1 MNKGSFKSLFSFEFW
16 QKFGKA
22 LMVVI
27 AVMPAAGLMISI
39 GKSIPMINPNL
50 SPLVITGG
58 IIEQIGWGVI
68 GNLHIL
74 FALAIGGSWA
84 KERAGGAFAA
94 GLSFILIN
102 RITGAVFGVTS
113 AMLADKAATV
123 HTIFGG
129 SIKVAD
135 YFISVLEAPAL
146 NMGVFVG
153 IISGFV
159 GATAF
164 NKYYNYRKLPEALSF
179 FNGKRF
185 VPFVVIVRS
194 ALTALVLS
202 ALWPVVQS
210 GINGFGVWIANSQST
225 APVLAPFLFGT
236 LERLLLPFGLHHM
249 LTIPINYTQLGG
261 SYQVLTG
268 AAKGTTVFGQD
279 PLWLAWV
286 TDLVNLKKADPSQ
299 YQHLL
304 HAYTPARFKVGQMI
318 GSFGILMGIVVAI
331 YRNVDPD
338 KKEKYKG
345 MLFATALATFLTG
358 VTEPI
363 EYMFMFIATPLY
375 IIYALVQGAAFA
387 MADLVNLRVHSF
399 GSIEFLTRTPMAI
412 NAGLALDIF
421 NFVWVTVLFGF
432 IMYFIANFMIK
443 KFNYATPGRN
453 GNYEQND
460 DAPAGDGA
468 AAGAATSSAS
478 SQVINIINLLGGRA
492 NIVDVDACMT
502 RLRVTVKDAEKVG
515 TEEQWKAEGA
525 MGLVMKGQ
533 GVQAIYG
540 PKADVLKSDI
550 QDVLD
555 SGEVIPE
562 TLPSQMTAVQKAE
575 ATFKGVTDEVHSVAD
590 GEVINIEDVKD
601 PVFSQKMMGDGF
613 AVEPENGHIVSP
625 VAGKVTSVFPTKHAL
640 GLVTDNGLEVLVH
653 IGLDTVSLEGKPF
666 EVKVSE
672 GQTVA
677 AGDLLVEAD
686 LDAIRAAGRETSTIV
701 VFTNADA
708 IKSVKVEHTGKL
720 VANAPV
726 ATVEL

>member
-1 MNKGSFKSLFSFEFW
+1 MNKLKEKFGFEFW

-27 AVMPAAGLMISI
+27 AVMPAAGLMISL
-39 GKSIPMINPNL
+39 GKTVAMINPNMA
-50 SPLVITGG
+50 PLVITGG
-58 IIEQIGWGVI
+58 FLEQIGWGVI

-94 GLSFILIN
+94 GLAFILIN
-102 RITGAVFGVTS
+102 RLTGSIFGVTS
-113 AMLADKAATV
+113 DILADKAATV
-123 HTIFGG
+123 HTIFGQ
-129 SIKVAD
+129 SIKVSD
-135 YFISVLEAPAL
+135 YFISVMEAPAL

-153 IISGFV
+153 IISGFI

-164 NKYYNYRKLPEALSF
+164 NKYYNFRKLPEALSF

-185 VPFVVIVRS
+185 VPFVVILRS
-194 ALTALVLS
+194 AIAAIVL
-202 ALWPVVQS
+202 AIVWPVIQS
-210 GINGFGVWIANSQST
+210 GINGFGMWIANSKET
-225 APVLAPFLFGT
+225 APILAPFLFGT

-261 SYQVLTG
+261 TYEVLTG
-268 AAKGTTVFGQD
+268 AAKGTEVLGQD

-286 TDLVNLKKADPSQ
+286 TDLANLKGAHPEQ
-299 YQHLL
+299 YKHVLESV
-304 HAYTPARFKVGQMI
+304 TPARFKVGQMI

-331 YRNVDPD
+331 YRNVDDD
-338 KKEKYKG
+338 KKHQYKG
-345 MLFATALATFLTG
+345 MLTATALATFLTG

-363 EYMFMFIATPLY
+363 EYMFMFVATPLY
-375 IIYALVQGAAFA
+375 IVYALVQGCAFA
-387 MADLVNLRVHSF
+387 MADIVNLRVHSF
-399 GSIEFLTRTPMAI
+399 GSIEFLTRTPLAI
-412 NAGLALDIF
+412 NAGLAMDIV
-421 NFVWVTVLFGF
+421 NFIWVTVLFGV
-432 IMYFIANFMIK
+432 IMFFIANFMIK
-443 KFNYATPGRN
+443 KFDYATPGRN
-453 GNYEQND
+453 GNYEQGED
-460 DAPAGDGA
+460 SSSESAGS
-468 AAGAATSSAS
+468 AGAGTSSAS

-515 TEEQWKAEGA
+515 TEAQWKAEGA

-533 GVQAIYG
+533 GIQAIYG

-562 TLPSQMTAVQKAE
+562 TLPSQMTAVQKTE
-575 ATFKGVTDEVHSVAD
+575 AKFKGVTEDVHSVAD
-590 GEVINIEDVKD
+590 GQVINIEDVKD

-613 AVEPENGHIVSP
+613 AVEPENGKIVSP
-625 VAGKVTSVFPTKHAL
+625 VAGKVTSIFPTKHAL

-666 EVKVSE
+666 DVKVTE

-677 AGDLLVEAD
+677 AGDLLVEAN
-686 LDAIRAAGRETSTIV
+686 LDAIREAGRATSTVV

-720 VANAPV
+720 AANAPV
-726 ATVEL
+726 AKVEL

>member
-1 MNKGSFKSLFSFEFW
+1 MMKDTFKNVLSFEFW

-39 GKSIPMINPNL
+39 GKSIVMIDPNL
-50 SPLVITGG
+50 APLVITGG
-58 IIEQIGWGVI
+58 VLEQIGWGII

-94 GLSFILIN
+94 GLAFILIN
-102 RITGAVFGVTS
+102 RITGTIFGVTS
-113 AMLADKAATV
+113 DMLKNPEAMVTTL
-123 HTIFGG
+123 FGG

-164 NKYYNYRKLPEALSF
+164 NKYYNYRKLPDALSF

-185 VPFVVIVRS
+185 VPFVVILRS
-194 ALTALVLS
+194 AIAAIVL
-202 ALWPVVQS
+202 AAFWPVVQT
-210 GINGFGVWIANSQST
+210 GINSFGIWIANSQET
-225 APVLAPFLFGT
+225 APILAPFLYGT

-249 LTIPINYTQLGG
+249 LTIPMNYTALGG
-261 SYQVLTG
+261 TYEILTG
-268 AAKGTTVFGQD
+268 AAKGTQVFGQD

-286 TDLVNLKKADPSQ
+286 TDLVNLKGSNADQ

-304 HAYTPARFKVGQMI
+304 TTITPARFKVGQMI
-318 GSFGILMGIVVAI
+318 GSFGILMGVIVAI
-331 YRNVDPD
+331 YRNVDAD
-338 KKEKYKG
+338 KKHQYKG
-345 MLFATALATFLTG
+345 MMIATALATFLTG

-375 IIYALVQGAAFA
+375 LVYALVQGAAFA
-387 MADLVNLRVHSF
+387 MADIVHLRMHSF
-399 GSIEFLTRTPMAI
+399 GSIEFLTRTPLAI
-412 NAGLALDIF
+412 NAGLGMDII
-421 NFVWVTVLFGF
+421 NFIWVTVLFAV
-432 IMYFIANFMIK
+432 IMYFIANFMIQ

-453 GNYEQND
+453 GNYETAEGASE
-460 DAPAGDGA
+460 DAAPGETKVA
-468 AAGAATSSAS
+468 AA
-478 SQVINIINLLGGRA
+478 SQAVNIINLLGGRA

-502 RLRVTVKDAEKVG
+502 RLRVTVKDADRVG

-550 QDVLD
+550 QDILD

-562 TLPSQMTAVQKAE
+562 TLPSQMTEAQKN
-575 ATFKGVTDEVHSVAD
+575 TVHFKGVTEEVYSVAD
-590 GEVINIEDVKD
+590 GQVIALEQVKD
-601 PVFSQKMMGDGF
+601 PVFAQKMMGDGF
-613 AVEPENGHIVSP
+613 AVEPANGNIVSP
-625 VAGKVTSVFPTKHAL
+625 VTGTVSSIFPTKHAL
-640 GLVTDNGLEVLVH
+640 GLVTESGLEVLVH

-666 EVKVSE
+666 TVHVSE
-672 GQTVA
+672 GQKVA
-677 AGDLLVEAD
+677 AGDLLVTAD
-686 LDAIRAAGRETSTIV
+686 LDAIRAAGRETSTVV
-701 VFTNADA
+701 VFTNGDA
-708 IKSVKVEHTGKL
+708 IKSVKLEQTGSLAAKTA
-720 VANAPV
+720 VAK
-726 ATVEL
+726 VEL

>member
-1 MNKGSFKSLFSFEFW
+1 MNKLKEKFGFEFW

-39 GKSIPMINPNL
+39 GKTIAMINPNMA
-50 SPLVITGG
+50 PLVITGG
-58 IIEQIGWGVI
+58 FLEQIGWGVI

-94 GLSFILIN
+94 GLAFILIN
-102 RITGAVFGVTS
+102 RLTGSIFGVTS
-113 AMLADKAATV
+113 DILADKAATV
-123 HTIFGG
+123 HTVFGQ
-129 SIKVAD
+129 SIKVSD
-135 YFISVLEAPAL
+135 YFISVMEAPAL

-153 IISGFV
+153 IISGFI

-164 NKYYNYRKLPEALSF
+164 NKYYNFRKLPEALSF

-185 VPFVVIVRS
+185 VPFVVILRS
-194 ALTALVLS
+194 AIAAIVL
-202 ALWPVVQS
+202 AIVWPVIQS
-210 GINGFGVWIANSQST
+210 GINGFGMWIASSKET
-225 APVLAPFLFGT
+225 APILAPFLFGT

-261 SYQVLTG
+261 TYEVLTG
-268 AAKGTTVFGQD
+268 AAKGTKVLGQD

-286 TDLVNLKKADPSQ
+286 TDLANLKGAHPEQ
-299 YQHLL
+299 YKHLL
-304 HAYTPARFKVGQMI
+304 ESVTPARFKVGQMI
-318 GSFGILMGIVVAI
+318 GSFGILMGMVVAI
-331 YRNVDPD
+331 YRNVDDD
-338 KKEKYKG
+338 KKHQYKG
-345 MLFATALATFLTG
+345 MMTATALATFLTG

-363 EYMFMFIATPLY
+363 EYMFMFVATPLY
-375 IIYALVQGAAFA
+375 IIYAFVQGAAFA
-387 MADLVNLRVHSF
+387 MADIVHLRVHSF
-399 GSIEFLTRTPMAI
+399 GSIEFLTRTPLAI
-412 NAGLALDIF
+412 NAGLAMDII
-421 NFVWVTVLFGF
+421 NFIWVTVLFGV
-432 IMYFIANFMIK
+432 IMFFIANFMIK
-443 KFNYATPGRN
+443 KFDYATPGRN
-453 GNYEQND
+453 GNYEQGD
-460 DAPAGDGA
+460 DASSESAGSA
-468 AAGAATSSAS
+468 SAGTSSAS

-502 RLRVTVKDAEKVG
+502 RLRVTVKEADKVG

-575 ATFKGVTDEVHSVAD
+575 AQFKGVTEDVHSVAD
-590 GEVINIEDVKD
+590 GQVINIEDVKD

-613 AVEPENGHIVSP
+613 AVKPENGKIVSP
-625 VAGKVTSVFPTKHAL
+625 VSGKVASIFPTKHAL

-666 EVKVSE
+666 DVKVTE

-677 AGDLLVEAD
+677 AGDLLVEAN
-686 LDAIRAAGRETSTIV
+686 LDAIREAGRETSTVV
-701 VFTNADA
+701 VFTNTDA

-720 VANAPV
+720 AANAPV
-726 ATVEL
+726 AKVEL

>member
-1 MNKGSFKSLFSFEFW
+1 MNKLKENFGFEFW

-39 GKSIPMINPNL
+39 GKTIAMINPNVA
-50 SPLVITGG
+50 PLVITGG
-58 IIEQIGWGVI
+58 FLEQIGWGVI

-94 GLSFILIN
+94 GLAFILIN
-102 RITGAVFGVTS
+102 RMTGSIFGVTS
-113 AMLADKAATV
+113 DILADKAATV
-123 HTIFGG
+123 HTVFGQ
-129 SIKVAD
+129 SIKVSD
-135 YFISVLEAPAL
+135 YFISVMEAPAL

-153 IISGFV
+153 IISGFI

-164 NKYYNYRKLPEALSF
+164 NKYYNFRKLPEALSF

-194 ALTALVLS
+194 AIAAIVL
-202 ALWPVVQS
+202 AIVWPVIQS
-210 GINGFGVWIANSQST
+210 GINGFGMWIANSKET
-225 APVLAPFLFGT
+225 APILAPFLFGT

-261 SYQVLTG
+261 TYEVLTG
-268 AAKGTTVFGQD
+268 AAKGTKVLGQD

-286 TDLVNLKKADPSQ
+286 TDLANLKGAHPDQ
-299 YQHLL
+299 YKHLL
-304 HAYTPARFKVGQMI
+304 EAYTPARFKVGQMI
-318 GSFGILMGIVVAI
+318 GSFGILMGMVVAI
-331 YRNVDPD
+331 YRNVDDD
-338 KKEKYKG
+338 KKHQYKG
-345 MLFATALATFLTG
+345 MMTATALATFLTG

-363 EYMFMFIATPLY
+363 EYMFMFVATPLY
-375 IIYALVQGAAFA
+375 IIYAFVQGAAFA
-387 MADLVNLRVHSF
+387 MADIVHLRVHSF
-399 GSIEFLTRTPMAI
+399 GSIEFLTRTPLAI
-412 NAGLALDIF
+412 NAGLAMDIV
-421 NFVWVTVLFGF
+421 NFIWVTVLFGV
-432 IMYFIANFMIK
+432 IMFFIANFMIK
-443 KFNYATPGRN
+443 KFDYATPGRN

-460 DAPAGDGA
+460 DAPAESAGS
-468 AAGAATSSAS
+468 AGAGTSSAS

-533 GVQAIYG
+533 GIQAIYG

-575 ATFKGVTDEVHSVAD
+575 ANFKGVTDEVHSVAD
-590 GEVINIEDVKD
+590 GQVINIEDVKD

-613 AVEPENGHIVSP
+613 AVEPENGKIVSP
-625 VAGKVTSVFPTKHAL
+625 VAGKVTSIFPTKHAL

-666 EVKVSE
+666 DVKVTE

-677 AGDLLVEAD
+677 AGDLLVEAN
-686 LDAIRAAGRETSTIV
+686 LDAIREAGRETSTVV
-701 VFTNADA
+701 VFTNTDA

-720 VANAPV
+720 AANAPV
-726 ATVEL
+726 AKVEL

>member
-1 MNKGSFKSLFSFEFW
+1 MNKQSFKSLLSFEFW

-27 AVMPAAGLMISI
+27 AVMPAAGLMISL
-39 GKSIPMINPNL
+39 GKTIAMINPEL
-50 SPLVITGG
+50 GFLVTTGG
-58 IIEQIGWGVI
+58 VLEQIGWGVI

-102 RITGAVFGVTS
+102 RITGVMFGVTGD
-113 AMLADKAATV
+113 MLKDPEAKVKTLL
-123 HTIFGG
+123 GG

-135 YFISVLEAPAL
+135 YFTSVLESPAL

-153 IISGFV
+153 IIAGFV

-164 NKYYNYRKLPEALSF
+164 NKYYNYRKLPDALSF

-185 VPFVVIVRS
+185 VPFVVILRS
-194 ALTALVLS
+194 AIVALILS
-202 ALWPVVQS
+202 FLWPVVQT
-210 GINGFGVWIANSQST
+210 GINNFGIWIANSKET
-225 APVLAPFLFGT
+225 APILAPFAFGT

-261 SYQVLTG
+261 TYEVLTG
-268 AAKGTTVFGQD
+268 AAKGTQVFGQD
-279 PLWLAWV
+279 PLWLAWI
-286 TDLVNLKKADPSQ
+286 TDLGNTKVSDPAT

-304 HAYTPARFKVGQMI
+304 DTVTPARFKVGQMI
-318 GSFGILMGIVVAI
+318 GSFGILMGVALAI

-338 KKEKYKG
+338 KKHKYKG
-345 MLFATALATFLTG
+345 MMIATALATFLTG

-363 EYMFMFIATPLY
+363 EYMFMFVAMPLY
-375 IIYALVQGAAFA
+375 LVYAVVQGAAFA
-387 MADLVNLRVHSF
+387 MADIVNLRVHSF
-399 GSIEFLTRTPMAI
+399 GSIEFLTRTPMTI
-412 NAGLALDIF
+412 KAGLGMDIF
-421 NFVWVTVLFGF
+421 NFIWVTILFAV
-432 IMYFIANFMIK
+432 IMYFIANFMIQ

-453 GNYEQND
+453 GNYEQAEG
-460 DAPAGDGA
+460 DAEASETSGKVA
-468 AAGAATSSAS
+468 AA
-478 SQVINIINLLGGRA
+478 SQAVNVINLLGGRA

-502 RLRVTVKDAEKVG
+502 RLRVTVKDETKVG

-550 QDVLD
+550 QDLLD

-562 TLPSQMTAVQKAE
+562 TLPSQKTAVQQAE
-575 ATFKGVTDEVHSVAD
+575 VAFKGVTEEVHSVAE
-590 GEVINIEDVKD
+590 GQVIELEKVQD

-613 AVEPENGHIVSP
+613 AVEPANGQIVSP

-640 GLVTDNGLEVLVH
+640 GLVTESGLEVLVH

-666 EVKVSE
+666 TVKVEE

-686 LDAIRAAGRETSTIV
+686 LDAIREAGRATSTVV
-701 VFTNADA
+701 VFTNGAAIQSVTLTQTGQLPADA
-708 IKSVKVEHTGKL
+708 VVAKVEL
-720 VANAPV
+720 
-726 ATVEL
+726 

>member
-1 MNKGSFKSLFSFEFW
+1 MNKLKEKFGFEFW

-27 AVMPAAGLMISI
+27 AVMPAAGLMISL
-39 GKSIPMINPNL
+39 GKTVAMINPNVA
-50 SPLVITGG
+50 PLVITGG
-58 IIEQIGWGVI
+58 FLEQIGWGVI

-94 GLSFILIN
+94 GLAFILIN
-102 RITGAVFGVTS
+102 RLTGSIFGVTS
-113 AMLADKAATV
+113 DILADKAATV
-123 HTIFGG
+123 HTVFGQ
-129 SIKVAD
+129 SIKVSD
-135 YFISVLEAPAL
+135 YFISVMEAPAL

-153 IISGFV
+153 IISGFI

-164 NKYYNYRKLPEALSF
+164 NKYYNFRKLPEALSF

-185 VPFVVIVRS
+185 VPFVVILRS
-194 ALTALVLS
+194 AIAAIVL
-202 ALWPVVQS
+202 AIVWPVIQS
-210 GINGFGVWIANSQST
+210 GINGFGMWIANSKET
-225 APVLAPFLFGT
+225 APILAPFLFGT

-261 SYQVLTG
+261 TYVVLTG
-268 AAKGTTVFGQD
+268 AAKGTEVLGQD

-286 TDLVNLKKADPSQ
+286 TDLANLKGAHPEQ
-299 YQHLL
+299 YKHLL
-304 HAYTPARFKVGQMI
+304 ESVTPARFKVGQMI

-331 YRNVDPD
+331 YRNVDDD
-338 KKEKYKG
+338 KKLQYKG
-345 MLFATALATFLTG
+345 MLTATALATFLTG

-363 EYMFMFIATPLY
+363 EYMFMFVATPLY
-375 IIYALVQGAAFA
+375 IVYALVQGCAFA
-387 MADLVNLRVHSF
+387 MADIVNLRVHSF
-399 GSIEFLTRTPMAI
+399 GSIEFLTRTPLAI
-412 NAGLALDIF
+412 NAGLAMDIV
-421 NFVWVTVLFGF
+421 NFIWVTVLFGV
-432 IMYFIANFMIK
+432 IMFFIANFMIK
-443 KFNYATPGRN
+443 KFDYATPGRN
-453 GNYEQND
+453 GNYEQGD
-460 DAPAGDGA
+460 DASSESAGSA
-468 AAGAATSSAS
+468 SAGTSSAS

-502 RLRVTVKDAEKVG
+502 RLRVTVKDADKVG

-590 GEVINIEDVKD
+590 GQVINIEDVKD

-613 AVEPENGHIVSP
+613 AVEPENGKIVSP
-625 VAGKVTSVFPTKHAL
+625 VAGKVTSIFPTKHAL

-666 EVKVSE
+666 DVKVTE

-677 AGDLLVEAD
+677 AGDLLVEAN
-686 LDAIRAAGRETSTIV
+686 LDAIREAGRETSTVV
-701 VFTNADA
+701 VFTNVDA

-720 VANAPV
+720 AANAPV
-726 ATVEL
+726 AKVEL

>member
-58 IIEQIGWGVI
+58 ILEQIGWGVI

-720 VANAPV
+720 AANAPV

>member
-1 MNKGSFKSLFSFEFW
+1 MNKQSFKSLLSFEFW

-27 AVMPAAGLMISI
+27 AVMPAAGLMISL
-39 GKSIPMINPNL
+39 GKTIAMINPEL
-50 SPLVITGG
+50 GFLVTTGG
-58 IIEQIGWGVI
+58 VLEQIGWGVI

-102 RITGAVFGVTS
+102 RITGVMFGVTGD
-113 AMLADKAATV
+113 MLKDPEAKVKTLL
-123 HTIFGG
+123 GG

-135 YFISVLEAPAL
+135 YFTSVLESPAL

-153 IISGFV
+153 IIAGFV

-164 NKYYNYRKLPEALSF
+164 NKYYNYRKLPDALSF

-185 VPFVVIVRS
+185 VPFVVILRS
-194 ALTALVLS
+194 AIVALILS
-202 ALWPVVQS
+202 FLWPVVQT
-210 GINGFGVWIANSQST
+210 GINNFGIWIANSKET
-225 APVLAPFLFGT
+225 APILAPFAFGT

-261 SYQVLTG
+261 TYEVLTG
-268 AAKGTTVFGQD
+268 AAKGTQVFGQD
-279 PLWLAWV
+279 PLWLAWI
-286 TDLVNLKKADPSQ
+286 TDLGNTKVSDPAT

-304 HAYTPARFKVGQMI
+304 DTVTPARFKVGQMI
-318 GSFGILMGIVVAI
+318 GSFGILMGVALAI

-338 KKEKYKG
+338 KKHKYKG
-345 MLFATALATFLTG
+345 MMIATALATFLTG

-363 EYMFMFIATPLY
+363 EYMFMFVAMPLY
-375 IIYALVQGAAFA
+375 LVYAVVQGAAFA
-387 MADLVNLRVHSF
+387 MADIVNLRVHSF
-399 GSIEFLTRTPMAI
+399 GSIEFLTRTPMTIKAGIGMDII
-412 NAGLALDIF
+412 NFI
-421 NFVWVTVLFGF
+421 WVTVLFAV
-432 IMYFIANFMIK
+432 IMYFIANFMIQ

-453 GNYEQND
+453 GNYEQ
-460 DAPAGDGA
+460 AEGGAEESETSGSSKVA
-468 AAGAATSSAS
+468 AA
-478 SQVINIINLLGGRA
+478 SQAVNIINLLGGRA

-502 RLRVTVKDAEKVG
+502 RLRVTVKDETKVG

-550 QDVLD
+550 QDLLD

-562 TLPSQMTAVQKAE
+562 TLPSQKTAVQQAE
-575 ATFKGVTDEVHSVAD
+575 VAFKGVTEEVHSVAE
-590 GEVINIEDVKD
+590 GQVIELEKVQD

-613 AVEPENGHIVSP
+613 AVEPANGQIVSP

-640 GLVTDNGLEVLVH
+640 GLVTESGLEVLVH

-666 EVKVSE
+666 TVKVEE

-686 LDAIRAAGRETSTIV
+686 LDAIREAGRATSTVV
-701 VFTNADA
+701 VFTNAAA
-708 IKSVKVEHTGKL
+708 IKSVTLTQTGQLPADAVVAKVEL
-720 VANAPV
+720 
-726 ATVEL
+726 

>member
-1 MNKGSFKSLFSFEFW
+1 MNKQSFKSLFSFEFW

-27 AVMPAAGLMISI
+27 AVMPAAGLMISL
-39 GKSIPMINPNL
+39 GKTIAMINPEL
-50 SPLVITGG
+50 GFLVTTGG
-58 IIEQIGWGVI
+58 VLEQIGWGVI
-68 GNLHIL
+68 VNLHIL

-102 RITGAVFGVTS
+102 RITGVIFGVTGD
-113 AMLADKAATV
+113 MLKDPEAKVKTLL
-123 HTIFGG
+123 GG

-135 YFISVLEAPAL
+135 YFTSVLESPAL

-153 IISGFV
+153 IIAGFV

-164 NKYYNYRKLPEALSF
+164 NKYYNYRKLPDALSF

-185 VPFVVIVRS
+185 VPFVVILRS
-194 ALTALVLS
+194 VIVALILS
-202 ALWPVVQS
+202 FLWPVVQT
-210 GINGFGVWIANSQST
+210 GINNFGIWIANSKET
-225 APVLAPFLFGT
+225 APILAPFAFGT

-261 SYQVLTG
+261 TYEVLSG
-268 AAKGTTVFGQD
+268 ISKGSTVFGQD

-286 TDLVNLKKADPSQ
+286 TDLGNTKVSDPAT

-304 HAYTPARFKVGQMI
+304 DTITPARFKVGQMI
-318 GSFGILMGIVVAI
+318 GSFGILMGVALAI

-338 KKEKYKG
+338 KKHKYKG
-345 MLFATALATFLTG
+345 MMIATALATFLTG

-363 EYMFMFIATPLY
+363 EYMFMFVAMPLY
-375 IIYALVQGAAFA
+375 LVYAVVQGAAFA
-387 MADLVNLRVHSF
+387 MADIVNLRVHSF
-399 GSIEFLTRTPMAI
+399 GSIEFLTRTPMTI
-412 NAGLALDIF
+412 KAGLGMDIF
-421 NFVWVTVLFGF
+421 NFIWVTILFAV
-432 IMYFIANFMIK
+432 IMYFIANFMIQ

-453 GNYEQND
+453 GNYEQAEGGAD
-460 DAPAGDGA
+460 ESETSGSGKVA
-468 AAGAATSSAS
+468 AA
-478 SQVINIINLLGGRA
+478 SQAVNIINLLGGRA

-540 PKADVLKSDI
+540 PTADVLKSDI
-550 QDVLD
+550 QDLLD

-562 TLPSQMTAVQKAE
+562 TLPSQQTAAQQAE
-575 ATFKGVTDEVHSVAD
+575 VAFKGVTEEVHSVAE
-590 GEVINIEDVKD
+590 GQVIELEKVQD

-613 AVEPENGHIVSP
+613 AVEPANGQIVSP

-640 GLVTDNGLEVLVH
+640 GLVTESGLEVLVH

-666 EVKVSE
+666 TVKVEE

-686 LDAIRAAGRETSTIV
+686 LDAIREAGRATTTVV
-701 VFTNADA
+701 VFTNGAAIQSVTLTQTGQLPADA
-708 IKSVKVEHTGKL
+708 VVAKVEL
-720 VANAPV
+720 
-726 ATVEL
+726 

>member
-1 MNKGSFKSLFSFEFW
+1 MNKLKEKFGFEFW

-39 GKSIPMINPNL
+39 GKTIAMINPNMA
-50 SPLVITGG
+50 PLVITGG
-58 IIEQIGWGVI
+58 FLEQIGWGVI

-94 GLSFILIN
+94 GLAFILIN
-102 RITGAVFGVTS
+102 RMTGSIFGVTS
-113 AMLADKAATV
+113 DILADKAAIV
-123 HTIFGG
+123 HTVFGQ
-129 SIKVAD
+129 SIKVSD
-135 YFISVLEAPAL
+135 YFISVMEAPAL

-153 IISGFV
+153 IISGFI

-164 NKYYNYRKLPEALSF
+164 NKYYNFRKLPEALSF

-185 VPFVVIVRS
+185 VPFVVILRS
-194 ALTALVLS
+194 AIAAIVL
-202 ALWPVVQS
+202 AIVWPVIQS
-210 GINGFGVWIANSQST
+210 GINGFGMWIANSKET
-225 APVLAPFLFGT
+225 APILAPFLFGT

-261 SYQVLTG
+261 TYEVLTG
-268 AAKGTTVFGQD
+268 AAKGTKVLGQD

-286 TDLVNLKKADPSQ
+286 TDLANLKGAHPDQ
-299 YQHLL
+299 YKHLL
-304 HAYTPARFKVGQMI
+304 EAYTPARFKVGQMI
-318 GSFGILMGIVVAI
+318 GSFGILMGMVVAI
-331 YRNVDPD
+331 YRNVDDD
-338 KKEKYKG
+338 KKHQYKG
-345 MLFATALATFLTG
+345 MLTATALATFLTG

-363 EYMFMFIATPLY
+363 EYMFMFVATPLY
-375 IIYALVQGAAFA
+375 IIYAFVQGAAFA
-387 MADLVNLRVHSF
+387 MADIVHLRVHSF
-399 GSIEFLTRTPMAI
+399 GSIEFLTRTPLAI
-412 NAGLALDIF
+412 NAGLAMDIV
-421 NFVWVTVLFGF
+421 NFIWVTVLFGV
-432 IMYFIANFMIK
+432 IMFFIANFMIK
-443 KFNYATPGRN
+443 KFDYATPGRN

-460 DAPAGDGA
+460 DAPAESAGS
-468 AAGAATSSAS
+468 AGAGTSSAS

-515 TEEQWKAEGA
+515 TEAQWKAEGA

-575 ATFKGVTDEVHSVAD
+575 AKFKGVTDEVHSVAD
-590 GEVINIEDVKD
+590 GQVINIEDVKD

-613 AVEPENGHIVSP
+613 AVEPENGKIVSP
-625 VAGKVTSVFPTKHAL
+625 VAGKVTSIFPTKHAL

-666 EVKVSE
+666 DVKVTE

-677 AGDLLVEAD
+677 AGDLLVEAN
-686 LDAIRAAGRETSTIV
+686 LDAIREAGRATSTVV

-720 VANAPV
+720 AANAPV
-726 ATVEL
+726 AKVEL

>member
-1 MNKGSFKSLFSFEFW
+1 MNKQSFKSLFSFEFW

-27 AVMPAAGLMISI
+27 AVMPAAGLMISL
-39 GKSIPMINPNL
+39 GKTIAMINPEL
-50 SPLVITGG
+50 GFLVTTGG
-58 IIEQIGWGVI
+58 VLEQIGWGVI
-68 GNLHIL
+68 VNLHIL

-102 RITGAVFGVTS
+102 RITGVIFGVTGD
-113 AMLADKAATV
+113 MLKDPEAKVKTLL
-123 HTIFGG
+123 GG

-135 YFISVLEAPAL
+135 YFTSVLESPAL

-153 IISGFV
+153 IIAGFV

-164 NKYYNYRKLPEALSF
+164 NKYYNYRKLPDALSF

-185 VPFVVIVRS
+185 VPFVVILRS
-194 ALTALVLS
+194 VIVALALS
-202 ALWPVVQS
+202 FLWPVVQT
-210 GINGFGVWIANSQST
+210 GINNFGIWIANSKET
-225 APVLAPFLFGT
+225 APILAPFAFGT

-261 SYQVLTG
+261 TYEVLSG
-268 AAKGTTVFGQD
+268 ISKGSTVFGQD

-286 TDLVNLKKADPSQ
+286 TDLGNTKVSDPAT

-304 HAYTPARFKVGQMI
+304 DTITPARFKVGQMI
-318 GSFGILMGIVVAI
+318 GSFGILMGVALAI

-338 KKEKYKG
+338 KKHKYKG
-345 MLFATALATFLTG
+345 MMIATALATFLTG

-363 EYMFMFIATPLY
+363 EYMFMFVAMPLY
-375 IIYALVQGAAFA
+375 LVYAVVQGAAFA
-387 MADLVNLRVHSF
+387 MADIVNLRVHSF
-399 GSIEFLTRTPMAI
+399 GSIEFLTRTPLTI
-412 NAGLALDIF
+412 KAGLGMDIF
-421 NFVWVTVLFGF
+421 NFIWVTILFAV
-432 IMYFIANFMIK
+432 IMYFIANFMIQ

-453 GNYEQND
+453 GNYEQAEGD
-460 DAPAGDGA
+460 VDASETSGSGKVA
-468 AAGAATSSAS
+468 AA
-478 SQVINIINLLGGRA
+478 SQAVNVINLLGGRA

-550 QDVLD
+550 QDLLD

-562 TLPSQMTAVQKAE
+562 TLPSQKTAVQQAE
-575 ATFKGVTDEVHSVAD
+575 VAFKGVSEEVHSVAE
-590 GEVINIEDVKD
+590 GQVIELEKVQD

-613 AVEPENGHIVSP
+613 AVEPANGQIVSP

-640 GLVTDNGLEVLVH
+640 GLVTESGLEVLVH

-666 EVKVSE
+666 TVKVEE

-686 LDAIRAAGRETSTIV
+686 LDAIREAGRATSTVV
-701 VFTNADA
+701 VFTNGAAIQSVTLTQTGQLPADA
-708 IKSVKVEHTGKL
+708 VVAKVEL
-720 VANAPV
+720 
-726 ATVEL
+726 

>member
-1 MNKGSFKSLFSFEFW
+1 MNKLKEKFGFEFW

-39 GKSIPMINPNL
+39 GKTIAMINPNMA
-50 SPLVITGG
+50 PLVITGG
-58 IIEQIGWGVI
+58 FIEQIGWGVI

-94 GLSFILIN
+94 GLAFILIN
-102 RITGAVFGVTS
+102 RLTGSIFGVTS
-113 AMLADKAATV
+113 DILADKAATV
-123 HTIFGG
+123 HTVFGQ
-129 SIKVAD
+129 SIKVSD

-153 IISGFV
+153 IISGFI
-159 GATAF
+159 GATAY
-164 NKYYNYRKLPEALSF
+164 NKYYNFRKLPEALSF

-185 VPFVVIVRS
+185 VPFVVILRS
-194 ALTALVLS
+194 AIAAIVL
-202 ALWPVVQS
+202 AIVWPVIQS
-210 GINGFGVWIANSQST
+210 GINGFGMWIANSKET
-225 APVLAPFLFGT
+225 APILAPFLFGT

-261 SYQVLTG
+261 TYEVLTG
-268 AAKGTTVFGQD
+268 AAKGTKVLGQD

-286 TDLVNLKKADPSQ
+286 TDLANLKGAHPEQ
-299 YQHLL
+299 YKHLL
-304 HAYTPARFKVGQMI
+304 ESVTPARFKVGQMI
-318 GSFGILMGIVVAI
+318 GSFGILMGMVVAI
-331 YRNVDPD
+331 YRNVDDD
-338 KKEKYKG
+338 KKHQYKG
-345 MLFATALATFLTG
+345 MLTATVLATFLTG
-358 VTEPI
+358 VTDPI
-363 EYMFMFIATPLY
+363 EYMFMFVATPLY
-375 IIYALVQGAAFA
+375 IIYAFVQGAAFA
-387 MADLVNLRVHSF
+387 MADIVHLRVHSF
-399 GSIEFLTRTPMAI
+399 GSIEFLTRTPLAI
-412 NAGLALDIF
+412 NAGLAMDIV
-421 NFVWVTVLFGF
+421 NFIWVTVLFGV
-432 IMYFIANFMIK
+432 IMFFIANFMIK
-443 KFNYATPGRN
+443 KFDYATPGRN

-460 DAPAGDGA
+460 DAPAESAGS
-468 AAGAATSSAS
+468 AGAGTSSAS

-515 TEEQWKAEGA
+515 TEAQWKAEGA

-575 ATFKGVTDEVHSVAD
+575 AQFKGVTDEVHSVAD
-590 GEVINIEDVKD
+590 GQVINIEDVKD

-613 AVEPENGHIVSP
+613 AVEPDNGKIVSP
-625 VAGKVTSVFPTKHAL
+625 VAGKVTSIFPTKHAL

-666 EVKVSE
+666 DVKVTE

-677 AGDLLVEAD
+677 AGDLLVEAN
-686 LDAIRAAGRETSTIV
+686 LDAIREAGRETSTVV

-726 ATVEL
+726 AKVEL

>member
-1 MNKGSFKSLFSFEFW
+1 MNKLKEKFGFEFW

-39 GKSIPMINPNL
+39 GKTIAMINPNMA
-50 SPLVITGG
+50 PLVITGG
-58 IIEQIGWGVI
+58 FLEQIGWGVI

-94 GLSFILIN
+94 GLAFILIN
-102 RITGAVFGVTS
+102 RLTGSIFGVTS
-113 AMLADKAATV
+113 DILADKAATV
-123 HTIFGG
+123 HTIFGQ
-129 SIKVAD
+129 SIKVSD

-153 IISGFV
+153 IISGFI

-164 NKYYNYRKLPEALSF
+164 NKYYNFRKLPEALSF

-194 ALTALVLS
+194 AIAAIVL
-202 ALWPVVQS
+202 AIVWPVIQS
-210 GINGFGVWIANSQST
+210 GINGFGMWIANSKET
-225 APVLAPFLFGT
+225 APILAPFLFGT

-261 SYQVLTG
+261 TYEVLTG
-268 AAKGTTVFGQD
+268 AAKGTKVLGQD

-286 TDLVNLKKADPSQ
+286 TDLANLKGAHPDQ
-299 YQHLL
+299 YKHLL
-304 HAYTPARFKVGQMI
+304 EAYTPARFKVGQMI
-318 GSFGILMGIVVAI
+318 GSFGILMGMVVAI
-331 YRNVDPD
+331 YRNVDDD
-338 KKEKYKG
+338 KKHQYKG
-345 MLFATALATFLTG
+345 MMTATALATFLTG

-363 EYMFMFIATPLY
+363 EYMFMFVATPLY
-375 IIYALVQGAAFA
+375 IIYAFVQGAAFA
-387 MADLVNLRVHSF
+387 MADIVHLRVHSF
-399 GSIEFLTRTPMAI
+399 GSIEFLTRTPLAI
-412 NAGLALDIF
+412 NAGLAMDIV
-421 NFVWVTVLFGF
+421 NFIWVTVLFGV
-432 IMYFIANFMIK
+432 IMFFIANFMIK
-443 KFNYATPGRN
+443 KFDYATPGRN
-453 GNYEQND
+453 GNYEQGD
-460 DAPAGDGA
+460 DASSESAGSA
-468 AAGAATSSAS
+468 SAGTSSAS

-502 RLRVTVKDAEKVG
+502 RLRVTVKDADKVG

-575 ATFKGVTDEVHSVAD
+575 AQFKGVTEDVHSVAD
-590 GEVINIEDVKD
+590 GQVINIEDVKD

-613 AVEPENGHIVSP
+613 AVKPENGKIVSP
-625 VAGKVTSVFPTKHAL
+625 VSGKVASIFPTKHAL

-666 EVKVSE
+666 DVKVTE

-677 AGDLLVEAD
+677 AGDLLVEAN
-686 LDAIRAAGRETSTIV
+686 LDAIREAGRETSTVV
-701 VFTNADA
+701 VFTNTDA

-726 ATVEL
+726 AKVEL

>member
-1 MNKGSFKSLFSFEFW
+1 MKATFKNVLSFEFW

-39 GKSIPMINPNL
+39 GKSIVMIDPNL
-50 SPLVITGG
+50 APLVITGG
-58 IIEQIGWGVI
+58 ILEQIGWGVI

-94 GLSFILIN
+94 GLAFILIN
-102 RITGAVFGVTS
+102 RITGTIFGVTS
-113 AMLADKAATV
+113 DMLKNPEAMVTTL
-123 HTIFGG
+123 FGG

-164 NKYYNYRKLPEALSF
+164 NKYYNYRKLPDALSF

-185 VPFVVIVRS
+185 VPFVVILRS
-194 ALTALVLS
+194 AIAAIVL
-202 ALWPVVQS
+202 AAFWPVVQT
-210 GINGFGVWIANSQST
+210 GINNFGIWIANSQET
-225 APVLAPFLFGT
+225 APILAPFLYGT

-249 LTIPINYTQLGG
+249 LTIPMNYTALGG
-261 SYQVLTG
+261 TYEILTG
-268 AAKGTTVFGQD
+268 AAKGTQVFGQD

-286 TDLVNLKKADPSQ
+286 TDLVNLKGSNADQ

-304 HAYTPARFKVGQMI
+304 TTITPARFKVGQMI
-318 GSFGILMGIVVAI
+318 GSFGILMGVIVAI
-331 YRNVDPD
+331 YRNVDAD
-338 KKEKYKG
+338 KKHQYKG
-345 MLFATALATFLTG
+345 MMIATALATFLTG

-375 IIYALVQGAAFA
+375 LVYALVQGAAFA
-387 MADLVNLRVHSF
+387 MADIVHLRMHSF
-399 GSIEFLTRTPMAI
+399 GSIEFLTRTPLAI
-412 NAGLALDIF
+412 NAGLGMDII
-421 NFVWVTVLFGF
+421 NFIWVTVLFAV

-453 GNYEQND
+453 GNYETAEGASE
-460 DAPAGDGA
+460 DAAPGETKVA
-468 AAGAATSSAS
+468 AA
-478 SQVINIINLLGGRA
+478 SQAVNIINLLGGRA

-502 RLRVTVKDAEKVG
+502 RLRVTVKDADRVG
-515 TEEQWKAEGA
+515 TEEQWKSEGA

-550 QDVLD
+550 QDILD

-562 TLPSQMTAVQKAE
+562 TLPSQMTEAQKN
-575 ATFKGVTDEVHSVAD
+575 TVHFKGVTEEVYSVAD
-590 GEVINIEDVKD
+590 GQVIALEQVKD
-601 PVFSQKMMGDGF
+601 PVFAQKMMGDGF
-613 AVEPENGHIVSP
+613 AVEPANGNIVSP
-625 VAGKVTSVFPTKHAL
+625 VTGTVSSIFPTKHAL
-640 GLVTDNGLEVLVH
+640 GLVTESGLEVLVH

-666 EVKVSE
+666 TVHVSE
-672 GQTVA
+672 GQKVA
-677 AGDLLVEAD
+677 AGDLLVTAD
-686 LDAIRAAGRETSTIV
+686 LDAIRTAGRETSTVV
-701 VFTNADA
+701 VFTNGDA
-708 IKSVKVEHTGKL
+708 IKSVKLEQTGSLAAKTA
-720 VANAPV
+720 VAK
-726 ATVEL
+726 VEL